1 MARTPFKLRSQG
13 QPFKMI
19 GATQPVQPVQPPQQ
33 DPVQPLYSN
42 PNDPAMQQQQRAPLQ
57 QIVTPST
64 LDWDLNSDKKDDDRV
79 SLNSDN
85 KDNRLSLTQNGKKA
99 SKVAQTQN
107 DSRTKKVI
115 DKAKEDKS
123 DDLNAASEN
132 TEAAPEEEAA
142 PDAKKKRGNK
152 FLKAAA
158 DIITG
163 GLDRVY
169 GSGKTNLLANEKAAE
184 YAAQK
189 SEEAKKALAEKRA
202 HELEVI
208 KLGGNKKAKFTTEET
223 DEQKAERERKEK
235 LARTTNAIDGTSPA
249 AYKSPAKQVDPSM
262 IMGLVGGMGG
272 GKKEE
277 EKKEQPNWK
286 ANVKVSE

>member
-1 MARTPFKLRSQG
+1 MARIPFKLRSQG

-57 QIVTPST
+57 QVNEQYQSSVE
-64 LDWDLNSDKKDDDRV
+64 DKDLTEEQYNAKHGENLKKSDAD
-79 SLNSDN
+79 
-85 KDNRLSLTQNGKKA
+85 A
-99 SKVAQTQN
+99 
-107 DSRTKKVI
+107 
-115 DKAKEDKS
+115 KAKAD
-123 DDLNAASEN
+123 A
-132 TEAAPEEEAA
+132 EAA
-142 PDAKKKRGNK
+142 PDTKKKGGSNI
-152 FLKAAA
+152 LKGAA

-189 SEEAKKALAEKRA
+189 SADAKKALAEKRA
-202 HELEVI
+202 HELEVV

-223 DEQKAERERKEK
+223 DEQRAERERQEE
-235 LARTTNAIDGTSPA
+235 LLRTTGAIDGTTPA
-249 AYKSPAKQVDPSM
+249 TYKSPAKQVDPSM
-262 IMGLVGGMGG
+262 IMGLVGSMGG

-286 ANVKVSE
+286 ANVKVS

>member
-19 GATQPVQPVQPPQQ
+19 GATQPVQPPQQ

-42 PNDPAMQQQQRAPLQ
+42 PNDPAQQQQGAPLQ
-57 QIVTPST
+57 QIATPST

-85 KDNRLSLTQNGKKA
+85 KDNRLSLTQGGKKA
-99 SKVAQTQN
+99 SEVARTQN
-107 DSRTKKVI
+107 DSRAKKVI
-115 DKAKEDKS
+115 DKAKEDK
-123 DDLNAASEN
+123 SEN

-152 FLKAAA
+152 FLKGAA

-189 SEEAKKALAEKRA
+189 SADAKIALAEKRA
-202 HELEVI
+202 HELEVV
-208 KLGGNKKAKFTTEET
+208 KLGGKPNKNETAEEERLRKLNETASAIAGTT
-223 DEQKAERERKEK
+223 
-235 LARTTNAIDGTSPA
+235 PA
-249 AYKSPAKQVDPSM
+249 TYKSPAKQVDPSM
-262 IMGLVGGMGG
+262 IMGLVGSMGG

>member
-1 MARTPFKLRSQG
+1 MARIPFKLRSQG
-13 QPFKMI
+13 RPFKMI
-19 GATQPVQPVQPPQQ
+19 GATQPVQPLVQPPVQA
-33 DPVQPLYSN
+33 PVQPLYSN

-85 KDNRLSLTQNGKKA
+85 KDNRLSLTQKGKKA
-99 SKVAQTQN
+99 SEVAQTQN

-132 TEAAPEEEAA
+132 TEP
-142 PDAKKKRGNK
+142 KKSGTGSKI
-152 FLKAAA
+152 LKGAA

-184 YAAQK
+184 YASIK

-208 KLGGNKKAKFTTEET
+208 KLGTNKKATSTKET
-223 DEQKAERERKEK
+223 PEQQAERERKEK
-235 LARTTNAIDGTSPA
+235 LNETANAIAGKT
-249 AYKSPAKQVDPSM
+249 PAKQVDPSM
-262 IMGLVGGMGG
+262 IMGLVGSMGG

-286 ANVKVSE
+286 ANVKVS

>member
-1 MARTPFKLRSQG
+1 MARIPFKLRSQG

-57 QIVTPST
+57 QVNEQYQS
-64 LDWDLNSDKKDDDRV
+64 SV
-79 SLNSDN
+79 
-85 KDNRLSLTQNGKKA
+85 
-99 SKVAQTQN
+99 
-107 DSRTKKVI
+107 
-115 DKAKEDKS
+115 EDKDLTEEQYNAKHGENLKKS
-123 DDLNAASEN
+123 DADA
-132 TEAAPEEEAA
+132 EAA
-142 PDAKKKRGNK
+142 PDTKKKGGSNI
-152 FLKAAA
+152 LKGAA

-189 SEEAKKALAEKRA
+189 SADAKKALAEKRA

-208 KLGGNKKAKFTTEET
+208 RLGTNKDKNKNETAEE
-223 DEQKAERERKEK
+223 KAERERKEK

-262 IMGLVGGMGG
+262 IMSLVGSMGG

>member
-1 MARTPFKLRSQG
+1 MRKAFRLRSQG

-19 GATQPVQPVQPPQQ
+19 GAEQLTQQEPP
-33 DPVQPLYSN
+33 QPLYSN
-42 PNDPAMQQQQRAPLQ
+42 PNDPAMQQQQRS
-57 QIVTPST
+57 TPMMQ
-64 LDWDLNSDKKDDDRV
+64 
-79 SLNSDN
+79 SLNPDDVVEN
-85 KDNRLSLTQNGKKA
+85 NQEYKDAISGPRE
-99 SKVAQTQN
+99 QTAEE
-107 DSRTKKVI
+107 
-115 DKAKEDKS
+115 KAKAD
-123 DDLNAASEN
+123 A
-132 TEAAPEEEAA
+132 
-142 PDAKKKRGNK
+142 DAKAKARAYVKETPDEKTGPKKSKTGSK
-152 FLKAAA
+152 ILKGAA

-189 SEEAKKALAEKRA
+189 SADAKKALAEKRA

-208 KLGGNKKAKFTTEET
+208 KLGTNKDKNKNETAEE
-223 DEQKAERERKEK
+223 KAERERKEK

>member
-19 GATQPVQPVQPPQQ
+19 GATQPVQPVQPVQPPQQ

-57 QIVTPST
+57 QVNEQYQS
-64 LDWDLNSDKKDDDRV
+64 SV
-79 SLNSDN
+79 
-85 KDNRLSLTQNGKKA
+85 
-99 SKVAQTQN
+99 
-107 DSRTKKVI
+107 
-115 DKAKEDKS
+115 EDKDLTEEQYNAKHGENLKKS
-123 DDLNAASEN
+123 DADA
-132 TEAAPEEEAA
+132 EAA
-142 PDAKKKRGNK
+142 PDTKKKGGSNI
-152 FLKAAA
+152 LKGAA

-189 SEEAKKALAEKRA
+189 SADAKKALAEKRA

-208 KLGGNKKAKFTTEET
+208 RLGTNKKAKFTTKET
-223 DEQKAERERKEK
+223 PEQQAERERKEELDK
-235 LARTTNAIDGTSPA
+235 TANAIAGTTPA
-249 AYKSPAKQVDPSM
+249 TYKSPAKQVDPSM
-262 IMGLVGGMGG
+262 IMGLVGSMGG

>member
-57 QIVTPST
+57 QVNEQYQSSVE
-64 LDWDLNSDKKDDDRV
+64 DKDLTEEQYNAKHGENLKKSDAD
-79 SLNSDN
+79 
-85 KDNRLSLTQNGKKA
+85 A
-99 SKVAQTQN
+99 
-107 DSRTKKVI
+107 
-115 DKAKEDKS
+115 KAKAD
-123 DDLNAASEN
+123 A
-132 TEAAPEEEAA
+132 EAA
-142 PDAKKKRGNK
+142 PDTKKKGGSNI
-152 FLKAAA
+152 LKGAA

-189 SEEAKKALAEKRA
+189 SADAKKALAEKRA

-208 KLGGNKKAKFTTEET
+208 KLGTNKDKNKNETAEE
-223 DEQKAERERKEK
+223 KAERERKEK

-249 AYKSPAKQVDPSM
+249 TYKSPAKQVDPSM
-262 IMGLVGGMGG
+262 IMGLVGSMGG

-286 ANVKVSE
+286 ANVKVS

>member
-64 LDWDLNSDKKDDDRV
+64 LNWDLNSDKKDDDRI

-123 DDLNAASEN
+123 DDLNAASEK
-132 TEAAPEEEAA
+132 TEP
-142 PDAKKKRGNK
+142 KKSKTGSK
-152 FLKAAA
+152 ILKGAA

-163 GLDRVY
+163 ALDRVY
-169 GSGKTNLLANEKAAE
+169 GSGKTNILANEKAAE
-184 YAAQK
+184 VAAQK
-189 SEEAKKALAEKRA
+189 SADAKEALAEKRA
-202 HELEVI
+202 HELEVV
-208 KLGGNKKAKFTTEET
+208 KLGTNKKAKFTTEET
-223 DEQKAERERKEK
+223 DEQKAERKRKEE

-249 AYKSPAKQVDPSM
+249 IYKSPAKQVDPSM

>member
-1 MARTPFKLRSQG
+1 MRRAFRLRSQG
-13 QPFKMI
+13 QPFKMM
-19 GATQPVQPVQPPQQ
+19 GAEQLTQQEPP
-33 DPVQPLYSN
+33 QPLYSN
-42 PNDPAMQQQQRAPLQ
+42 PNDPATQQQQRS
-57 QIVTPST
+57 TPMMQV
-64 LDWDLNSDKKDDDRV
+64 LANPEEAAKQHEEY
-79 SLNSDN
+79 N
-85 KDNRLSLTQNGKKA
+85 KSKA
-99 SKVAQTQN
+99 GPKEQTAEE
-107 DSRTKKVI
+107 
-115 DKAKEDKS
+115 KAKADADAKAKA
-123 DDLNAASEN
+123 DA
-132 TEAAPEEEAA
+132 EAAPEEEAA
-142 PDAKKKRGNK
+142 PDAKKKRGNN

-208 KLGGNKKAKFTTEET
+208 KLGTNKDKNKNETAEE
-223 DEQKAERERKEK
+223 KAERERKQK
-235 LARTTNAIDGTSPA
+235 LDETTNAINTTTPA
-249 AYKSPAKQVDPSM
+249 TYKSPAKQVDPSM

>member
-19 GATQPVQPVQPPQQ
+19 GATQPVQPVQLPQQ

-57 QIVTPST
+57 QVNEQYQSSVE
-64 LDWDLNSDKKDDDRV
+64 DKDLTEEQYNAKHGENLKKSDAD
-79 SLNSDN
+79 
-85 KDNRLSLTQNGKKA
+85 A
-99 SKVAQTQN
+99 
-107 DSRTKKVI
+107 
-115 DKAKEDKS
+115 KAKAD
-123 DDLNAASEN
+123 A
-132 TEAAPEEEAA
+132 EAEAA
-142 PDAKKKRGNK
+142 PDTKKKRGNK
-152 FLKAAA
+152 FLKGAA

-163 GLDRVY
+163 ALDRVY
-169 GSGKTNLLANEKAAE
+169 GSGKTNLLANEKAAD

-189 SEEAKKALAEKRA
+189 SADAKTALAEKRA
-202 HELEVI
+202 HELEVV
-208 KLGGNKKAKFTTEET
+208 KLGGKPNKNETAEE
-223 DEQKAERERKEK
+223 KAERERKQELDK
-235 LARTTNAIDGTSPA
+235 TANAIAGTTPA
-249 AYKSPAKQVDPSM
+249 IYKSPAKQVDPSM

>member
-1 MARTPFKLRSQG
+1 MRKAFKLRSQG

-42 PNDPAMQQQQRAPLQ
+42 PNDPAMQQQQRS
-57 QIVTPST
+57 TPMMQVFADPEEAAKQHKEYNESKAGPKEQT
-64 LDWDLNSDKKDDDRV
+64 VEEKAKADAD
-79 SLNSDN
+79 
-85 KDNRLSLTQNGKKA
+85 A
-99 SKVAQTQN
+99 SKA
-107 DSRTKKVI
+107 
-115 DKAKEDKS
+115 KAKETPDEKTEPKKS
-123 DDLNAASEN
+123 KTGS
-132 TEAAPEEEAA
+132 
-142 PDAKKKRGNK
+142 KI
-152 FLKAAA
+152 LKGAA

-189 SEEAKKALAEKRA
+189 SADAKKALAEKRA

-208 KLGGNKKAKFTTEET
+208 KLGTNKDKNKNETPEE
-223 DEQKAERERKEK
+223 KAERKRKQE
-235 LARTTNAIDGTSPA
+235 LDETTNAIDGTSPA
-249 AYKSPAKQVDPSM
+249 TYKSPAKQVDPSM

>member
-1 MARTPFKLRSQG
+1 MRKAFRLRSQG
-13 QPFKMI
+13 QPFKMM
-19 GATQPVQPVQPPQQ
+19 GAEQLTQQEPP
-33 DPVQPLYSN
+33 QPLYSN
-42 PNDPAMQQQQRAPLQ
+42 PNDPAMQQQQRS
-57 QIVTPST
+57 TPMMQ
-64 LDWDLNSDKKDDDRV
+64 
-79 SLNSDN
+79 SLNPDDVVEN
-85 KDNRLSLTQNGKKA
+85 NQEYKDAISGPRE
-99 SKVAQTQN
+99 QTAEE
-107 DSRTKKVI
+107 
-115 DKAKEDKS
+115 KAKAD
-123 DDLNAASEN
+123 A
-132 TEAAPEEEAA
+132 
-142 PDAKKKRGNK
+142 DAKAKARAYVKETPDEKTEPKKSKTGSK
-152 FLKAAA
+152 ILKGAA

-189 SEEAKKALAEKRA
+189 SADAKKALAEKRA

-208 KLGGNKKAKFTTEET
+208 KLGTNKDKNKNETAEE
-223 DEQKAERERKEK
+223 KAERERKEK

-249 AYKSPAKQVDPSM
+249 TYKSPAKQVDPSM

>member
-1 MARTPFKLRSQG
+1 MRKAFRLRSQG
-13 QPFKMI
+13 QPFKMM
-19 GATQPVQPVQPPQQ
+19 GAEQLTQQEPP
-33 DPVQPLYSN
+33 QPLYSN
-42 PNDPAMQQQQRAPLQ
+42 PNDPAMQQQQRS
-57 QIVTPST
+57 TPMMQ
-64 LDWDLNSDKKDDDRV
+64 
-79 SLNSDN
+79 SLNPDDVVEN
-85 KDNRLSLTQNGKKA
+85 NQEYKDAISGPRE
-99 SKVAQTQN
+99 QTAEE
-107 DSRTKKVI
+107 
-115 DKAKEDKS
+115 KAKAD
-123 DDLNAASEN
+123 A
-132 TEAAPEEEAA
+132 
-142 PDAKKKRGNK
+142 DAKAKARAYVKETPDEKTGPKKSKTGSK
-152 FLKAAA
+152 ILKGAA

-189 SEEAKKALAEKRA
+189 SADAKKALAEKRA

-208 KLGGNKKAKFTTEET
+208 KLGTNKDKNKNETAEE
-223 DEQKAERERKEK
+223 KAERERKEK

>member
-1 MARTPFKLRSQG
+1 MRKAFRLRSQG
-13 QPFKMI
+13 QPFKMM
-19 GATQPVQPVQPPQQ
+19 GAEQLTQQEPP
-33 DPVQPLYSN
+33 QPLYSN
-42 PNDPAMQQQQRAPLQ
+42 PNDPATQQQQRS
-57 QIVTPST
+57 TPMMQV
-64 LDWDLNSDKKDDDRV
+64 LAN
-79 SLNSDN
+79 
-85 KDNRLSLTQNGKKA
+85 
-99 SKVAQTQN
+99 
-107 DSRTKKVI
+107 
-115 DKAKEDKS
+115 
-123 DDLNAASEN
+123 
-132 TEAAPEEEAA
+132 PEEAA
-142 PDAKKKRGNK
+142 KQHEEYNKSKAGPKEQTAEEKAKADADAKAKAKAYVKETPDEKTEPKKSKTGSK
-152 FLKAAA
+152 ILKGAA

-189 SEEAKKALAEKRA
+189 SADAKKALAEKRA

-208 KLGGNKKAKFTTEET
+208 KLGTNKDKNKNETAEE
-223 DEQKAERERKEK
+223 KAERERKEK

>member
-1 MARTPFKLRSQG
+1 M
-13 QPFKMI
+13 M
-19 GATQPVQPVQPPQQ
+19 GAEQLTQQEPP
-33 DPVQPLYSN
+33 QPLYSN
-42 PNDPAMQQQQRAPLQ
+42 PNDPAMQQQQRS
-57 QIVTPST
+57 TPMMQ
-64 LDWDLNSDKKDDDRV
+64 
-79 SLNSDN
+79 SLNPDDVVEN
-85 KDNRLSLTQNGKKA
+85 NQEYKDAISGPRE
-99 SKVAQTQN
+99 QTAEE
-107 DSRTKKVI
+107 
-115 DKAKEDKS
+115 KAKAD
-123 DDLNAASEN
+123 A
-132 TEAAPEEEAA
+132 
-142 PDAKKKRGNK
+142 DAKAKARAYVKETPDEKTGPKKSKTGSK
-152 FLKAAA
+152 ILKGAA

-189 SEEAKKALAEKRA
+189 SADAKKALAEKRA

-208 KLGGNKKAKFTTEET
+208 KLGTNKDKNKNETAEE
-223 DEQKAERERKEK
+223 KAERERKEK

>member
-42 PNDPAMQQQQRAPLQ
+42 PNDPAQQQQGAPLQ
-57 QIVTPST
+57 QIATPST

-85 KDNRLSLTQNGKKA
+85 KDNRLSLTQTGKKA

-107 DSRTKKVI
+107 DSRAKKVI

-132 TEAAPEEEAA
+132 TEAAP
-142 PDAKKKRGNK
+142 DAKKKRGNK
-152 FLKAAA
+152 FLKGAA

-189 SEEAKKALAEKRA
+189 SADAKIALAEKRA
-202 HELEVI
+202 HELEVV
-208 KLGGNKKAKFTTEET
+208 KLGGKPNKNET
-223 DEQKAERERKEK
+223 ADEKAERERQEE
-235 LARTTNAIDGTSPA
+235 LIRTTNAIAGTTPA
-249 AYKSPAKQVDPSM
+249 TYKSPAKQVDPSM
-262 IMGLVGGMGG
+262 IMGLVGSMGG

>member
-1 MARTPFKLRSQG
+1 MARIPFKLRSQG
-13 QPFKMI
+13 RPFKMI

-57 QIVTPST
+57 QVNEQYQSSVE
-64 LDWDLNSDKKDDDRV
+64 DKDLTEEQYNAKHGENLKKSDAD
-79 SLNSDN
+79 
-85 KDNRLSLTQNGKKA
+85 A
-99 SKVAQTQN
+99 
-107 DSRTKKVI
+107 
-115 DKAKEDKS
+115 KAKAD
-123 DDLNAASEN
+123 A
-132 TEAAPEEEAA
+132 EAA
-142 PDAKKKRGNK
+142 PDTKKKGGSNI
-152 FLKAAA
+152 LKGAA

-189 SEEAKKALAEKRA
+189 SADAKKALAEKRA

-208 KLGGNKKAKFTTEET
+208 RLGTNKDKNKNETAEE
-223 DEQKAERERKEK
+223 KAERERKEK

-262 IMGLVGGMGG
+262 IMSLVGSMGG

>member
-1 MARTPFKLRSQG
+1 MARIPFRLRSQG
-13 QPFKMI
+13 RPFKMI

-42 PNDPAMQQQQRAPLQ
+42 PNDPAMQQQQRS
-57 QIVTPST
+57 TPMMQ
-64 LDWDLNSDKKDDDRV
+64 
-79 SLNSDN
+79 SLNPDDVVKN
-85 KDNRLSLTQNGKKA
+85 NQEYKDAISGPREQTAEKKA
-99 SKVAQTQN
+99 KA
-107 DSRTKKVI
+107 D
-115 DKAKEDKS
+115 AKETPDEKTEPKKS
-123 DDLNAASEN
+123 KTGS
-132 TEAAPEEEAA
+132 
-142 PDAKKKRGNK
+142 KI
-152 FLKAAA
+152 LKGAV

-189 SEEAKKALAEKRA
+189 SADAKKALAEKRA

-208 KLGGNKKAKFTTEET
+208 RLGTNKKAKFTTKET
-223 DEQKAERERKEK
+223 PEQQAERKRKEELDK
-235 LARTTNAIDGTSPA
+235 TANAIAGTTPA
-249 AYKSPAKQVDPSM
+249 TYKSPAKQVDPSM
-262 IMGLVGGMGG
+262 IMSLVGSMGG

>member
-1 MARTPFKLRSQG
+1 MRKAFRLRSQG
-13 QPFKMI
+13 QPFKMM
-19 GATQPVQPVQPPQQ
+19 GAEQLTQQEPP
-33 DPVQPLYSN
+33 QPLYSN
-42 PNDPAMQQQQRAPLQ
+42 PNDPAMQQQQRS
-57 QIVTPST
+57 TPMMQ
-64 LDWDLNSDKKDDDRV
+64 
-79 SLNSDN
+79 SLNPDDVVEN
-85 KDNRLSLTQNGKKA
+85 NQEYKDAISGPRE
-99 SKVAQTQN
+99 QTAEE
-107 DSRTKKVI
+107 
-115 DKAKEDKS
+115 KAKAD
-123 DDLNAASEN
+123 A
-132 TEAAPEEEAA
+132 
-142 PDAKKKRGNK
+142 DAKAKAKADAKETPDEKTEPKKSKTGSK
-152 FLKAAA
+152 ILKGAA

-189 SEEAKKALAEKRA
+189 SADAKKALAEKRA

-208 KLGGNKKAKFTTEET
+208 KLGTNKDKNKNETAEE
-223 DEQKAERERKEK
+223 KAERERKEK

-262 IMGLVGGMGG
+262 IMGLVGSMGG

>member
-1 MARTPFKLRSQG
+1 MRKAFKLRSQG

-19 GATQPVQPVQPPQQ
+19 GATQPVQPPQQ
-33 DPVQPLYSN
+33 DPVQPVYSN
-42 PNDPAMQQQQRAPLQ
+42 PNDPAMQQQQRS
-57 QIVTPST
+57 TPMMQ
-64 LDWDLNSDKKDDDRV
+64 
-79 SLNSDN
+79 SLNPDDVVKN
-85 KDNRLSLTQNGKKA
+85 NQEYKDAISGPKE
-99 SKVAQTQN
+99 QTAEE
-107 DSRTKKVI
+107 
-115 DKAKEDKS
+115 KAKADAEATPGEKTEPKKS
-123 DDLNAASEN
+123 KTGS
-132 TEAAPEEEAA
+132 
-142 PDAKKKRGNK
+142 KI
-152 FLKAAA
+152 LKGAV

-189 SEEAKKALAEKRA
+189 SADAKKALAEKRA

-208 KLGGNKKAKFTTEET
+208 KLGTNKDKNKNET
-223 DEQKAERERKEK
+223 PEQKAERKRQEELNKT
-235 LARTTNAIDGTSPA
+235 AGAIDGTTPA
-249 AYKSPAKQVDPSM
+249 TYKSPAKQVDPSM
-262 IMGLVGGMGG
+262 IMSLVGGMGG

>member
-1 MARTPFKLRSQG
+1 MRKAFRLRSQG
-13 QPFKMI
+13 QPFKMM
-19 GATQPVQPVQPPQQ
+19 GAEQLTQQEPP
-33 DPVQPLYSN
+33 QPLYSN
-42 PNDPAMQQQQRAPLQ
+42 PNDPAMQQQQRS
-57 QIVTPST
+57 TPMMQ
-64 LDWDLNSDKKDDDRV
+64 
-79 SLNSDN
+79 SLNPDDVVEN
-85 KDNRLSLTQNGKKA
+85 NQEYKDAISGPRE
-99 SKVAQTQN
+99 QTAEE
-107 DSRTKKVI
+107 
-115 DKAKEDKS
+115 KAKAD
-123 DDLNAASEN
+123 A
-132 TEAAPEEEAA
+132 
-142 PDAKKKRGNK
+142 DAKAKARAYVKETPDEKTGPKKSKTGSK
-152 FLKAAA
+152 ILKGAA

-189 SEEAKKALAEKRA
+189 SADAKKALAEKRA

-208 KLGGNKKAKFTTEET
+208 RLGTNKDKNKNETAEE
-223 DEQKAERERKEK
+223 KAERERKEK

>member
-1 MARTPFKLRSQG
+1 MARIPFKLRSQG

-57 QIVTPST
+57 QVNEQYQSSVE
-64 LDWDLNSDKKDDDRV
+64 DKDLTEEQYNAKHGENLKKSDAD
-79 SLNSDN
+79 
-85 KDNRLSLTQNGKKA
+85 A
-99 SKVAQTQN
+99 
-107 DSRTKKVI
+107 
-115 DKAKEDKS
+115 KAKAD
-123 DDLNAASEN
+123 A
-132 TEAAPEEEAA
+132 EAA
-142 PDAKKKRGNK
+142 PDTKKKGGSNI
-152 FLKAAA
+152 LKGAA

-189 SEEAKKALAEKRA
+189 SADAKKALAEKRA

-208 KLGGNKKAKFTTEET
+208 KLGTNKDKNKNETAEE
-223 DEQKAERERKEK
+223 KAERERKEK

-262 IMGLVGGMGG
+262 IMSLVGSMGG